1 MITAIH
7 QSFLEARASL
17 PPAMDFDG
25 NIVIISVGEYI
36 GAWSLYHVDGPNET
50 VHFVFTKDQTGNQWL
65 CADTSLQ
72 RWLDSQ
78 HAFALRLLND
88 VGN

>member
-1 MITAIH
+1 MITTIH
-7 QSFLEARASL
+7 QSFLEARAAL

-25 NIVIISVGEYI
+25 NIVIISVGKSI

-50 VHFVFTKDQTGNQWL
+50 MHFVFTKGHTGNQWL

-72 RWLDSQ
+72 RWLDGQ
-78 HAFALRLLND
+78 HAFALRLLEG
-88 VGN
+88 VGD